1 MLWFVALTPVFILF
15 SFFIADW
22 AGQNRRTGFWWTFF
36 FGLTLTPMAA
46 YLIALLSGK
55 REEKAKIGLFGELI
69 LVAVIVMSLPFAI
82 FLLIKG
88 METVEST
95 GGIYMI
101 AATGLSGLYYYSCR
115 LFILLPTHS
124 G

>member
-15 SFFIADW
+15 SFYIATW
-22 AGQNRRTGFWWTFF
+22 AGRNRRIGFWWTFF

-46 YLIALLSGK
+46 YLIALLSSK
-55 REEKAKIGLFGELI
+55 RDEKPKIGLFGELI
-69 LVAVIVMSLPFAI
+69 LVAVILLSLPFAI
-82 FLLIKG
+82 FLLIRG

-95 GGIYMI
+95 GGIYII

-115 LFILLPTHS
+115 LFILLQAHS
-124 G
+124 